1 MGIVAVTR
9 AAVFLDRDGVLVEEL
24 FYPHTGEREAPLRVE
39 DVRLLGGAAPALH
52 RLRQAG
58 YALIVVSNQAAFA
71 KGKTTLRNL
80 RLVHERF
87 VALLRDHGLELD
99 AFYYAYGHPDGIVPH
114 FSGPVINRKPSP
126 YHLFVAAAELDL
138 DLAQS
143 WMVGDQESDVACAHA
158 AAVRPILVDSHR
170 PPPQR
175 FADVQRA
182 GDIADAARHILH
194 SSA

>member
-39 DVRLLGGAAPALH
+39 DVRLLAGAASALH
-52 RLRQAG
+52 RLKQAG
-58 YALIVVSNQAAFA
+58 YALIVVSNQGAFA

-80 RLVHERF
+80 RLVHDQF
-87 VALLRDHGLELD
+87 VALLRAQDLEFD
-99 AFYYAYGHPDGIVPH
+99 AVYYAYGHPDGIVPY

-138 DLAQS
+138 DLARS
-143 WMVGDQESDVACAHA
+143 WLVGDQENDVACAHA

-170 PPPQR
+170 PLPIR
-175 FADVQRA
+175 FADVPRA
-182 GDIADAARHILH
+182 SDLADAVRHILQ
-194 SSA
+194 SSN